1 MRILKI
7 IALGVGGLVALLVLA
22 ALGVWLFVN
31 PNAYKGR
38 IVQQVRSAT
47 GRELALPGAI
57 KLSVFPWVA
66 LELGPASLGNPA
78 GFPPGEF
85 LSVGH
90 AALRVKLLPLLHKEL
105 QIGRIQIDQLNL
117 HLLTNAD
124 GKGNWE
130 DFGNH
135 SSAATNSPAAGSGQS
150 GSIFRSLAGI
160 EISHSRVTY
169 DALSV
174 TDLNLD
180 IGNVAQ
186 KSSVPVKVS
195 FTLDRGADASVV
207 SVAATLM
214 ASLDMAA
221 RQYGLS
227 DLSLTGE
234 LKSRTGAP
242 ALPFKFSAPAVDLDL
257 AAQTLRAPRFAAEF
271 AAAKLT
277 GLLNG
282 DQVIAEPA
290 LSGAVSLAPVALRAF
305 MTQLGIDLPKTRDA
319 QAFSRLSF
327 KSDFRYADHG
337 VSLQNLDAQLDD
349 SRLTGSVAVT
359 DFDSKATRFALTLD
373 HIDVDHY
380 RPPAAAAPT
389 GQPTGKPTALPSS
402 ALKPF
407 DVQGSFLIGGA
418 KVSGLSVSNLKV
430 NLQAKGGLIQLSPLS
445 ATLYGGQYSG
455 NITYDVRG
463 AVPQLQLNQRLA
475 GVDVAPLLK
484 DAVDSRRLS
493 GRGNVSA
500 TLAGHGLDSD
510 ALLKSLSGR
519 VQMNL
524 ADGAIEGADLV
535 YEIGVAQALLKR
547 QSLPATANTKRTRF
561 DALKM
566 TANIADGVARTDD
579 LLIGTPYLRVTG
591 QGTTNLLSKAVDL
604 HLVAT
609 VLKAPQG
616 SQGSQGTDL
625 SQLTLAAIPVTVT
638 GTADDPKVRPDLQGL
653 IKSQLQ
659 QKARDIIKNQLGDKL
674 KGLFG
679 H

>member
-7 IALGVGGLVALLVLA
+7 IALGVGSLVALLVLA

-31 PNAYKGR
+31 PNTYKDR
-38 IVQQVRSAT
+38 IIQQVRSAT

-66 LELGPASLGNPA
+66 LQLGPASLGNPS
-78 GFPPGEF
+78 GFPAGEF

-90 AALRVKLLPLLHKEL
+90 AALRVKLLPLLHKDL
-105 QIGRIQIDQLNL
+105 QIGRIEIDQLNL

-135 SSAATNSPAAGSGQS
+135 GSASANSSAADSGQS
-150 GSIFRSLAGI
+150 GSIFHSLAGI
-160 EISHSRVTY
+160 VISHSRVTY
-169 DALSV
+169 NALSV

-180 IGNVAQ
+180 IGNVAR
-186 KSSVPVKVS
+186 KASVPVKLS
-195 FTLDRGADASVV
+195 FTLDRGANASVV

-221 RQYGLS
+221 RHYGLS
-227 DLSLTGE
+227 DLSLVGE
-234 LKSRTGAP
+234 LKSRTGAA

-271 AAAKLT
+271 AAARLT
-277 GLLNG
+277 GSLNG
-282 DQVIAEPA
+282 DQVIAKPVLA
-290 LSGAVSLAPVALRAF
+290 GAVSLAPVALRAF
-305 MTQLGIDLPKTRDA
+305 MTQLGIDLPSTRDA
-319 QAFSRLSF
+319 QAFSRLSL
-327 KSDFRYADHG
+327 KTDFRYADHG

-349 SRLTGSVAVT
+349 SHLNGSVAVT
-359 DFDSKATRFALTLD
+359 DFDSKATRFALNLD
-373 HIDVDHY
+373 HIDIDRY
-380 RPPAAAAPT
+380 RSPA
-389 GQPTGKPTALPSS
+389 GQPTGQAPGEPAPLPGS
-402 ALKPF
+402 ALKPL

-418 KVSGLSVSNLKV
+418 KISGLSVSNVKV
-430 NLQAKGGLIQLSPLS
+430 NLQAKGGLIQLAPLG

-463 AVPQLQLNQRLA
+463 AVPQLQLDQRLT

-484 DAVDSRRLS
+484 DAIDSQRLS

-519 VQMNL
+519 MQMNL
-524 ADGAIEGADLV
+524 ANGAIEGADLT

-547 QSLPATANTKRTRF
+547 QPLPATANTRRTRF

-566 TANIADGVARTDD
+566 TATITDGVAKTDD

-591 QGTTNLLSKAVDL
+591 LGTTNLLSKAVDL

-609 VLKAPQG
+609 VLKAPPD
-616 SQGSQGTDL
+616 SQGAGL

-638 GTADDPKVRPDLQGL
+638 GTVSDPKVRPDLQGL

-659 QKARDIIKNQLGDKL
+659 QKARDIIRNKLGDKL

-679 H
+679 TH